1 MQSPSSRQENQ
12 RKPVQPESLIQKGYG
27 TGRQLQMAGS
37 MEGPMMV
44 RILPCPA
51 PAPPRAHQRRCPP
64 GPVFV
69 LQRRH
74 NIANGQC
81 HPPQHRQRPMSP
93 KLRMTARQRT
103 RAPARRAGA
112 RVRVLHT
119 REPTTR
125 ARARALISRNTQ
137 LAPTAAASS
146 APNGRCAFS
155 PGPPSPDSDP
165 RPGPKQTD
173 IVMTNY
179 GARAASA
186 EFGLVRGGLG
196 APGAPA
202 SGAPVAAAR
211 T

>member
-1 MQSPSSRQENQ
+1 MPGRARHARRGQSQAPRT
-12 RKPVQPESLIQKGYG
+12 LIQKEYG

-51 PAPPRAHQRRCPP
+51 PAHPRAHQRRCPP

-112 RVRVLHT
+112 RVRVRSSVVHT
-119 REPTTR
+119 REPR
-125 ARARALISRNTQ
+125 EPAHARASHGTRNWRQ
-137 LAPTAAASS
+137 RPPPLQRQTAAA
-146 APNGRCAFS
+146 
-155 PGPPSPDSDP
+155 PSPRVRHP
-165 RPGPKQTD
+165 RIPTL
-173 IVMTNY
+173 
-179 GARAASA
+179 ARAPSK
-186 EFGLVRGGLG
+186 RI
-196 APGAPA
+196 
-202 SGAPVAAAR
+202 S
-211 T
+211 